1 MAIAPL
7 RTHETSNPLDPR
19 AGQSSG
25 SRLPTGANHST
36 GVVRSIYANLGKLI
50 SGKVGAGLIS
60 VLYMVIAVRVLGPQ
74 DYGVLILVHTFAM
87 TVGGIVE
94 FSGWHA
100 VVRYG
105 AQAMES
111 DDEQRLAK
119 LLRFA
124 GLVECA
130 GGLCAIL
137 TAALLAPVIGP
148 RLGWSQAALDFALP
162 YSLAVLASI
171 RATPAGYLQLCGRFD
186 LLGAHVLVAPLVRL
200 IGAIGILIFD
210 GGLYAFLV
218 VWLGAALLEWATM
231 WILGLLVARRRHPN
245 VRVLG
250 TTRGI
255 RTENANIWRF
265 MIGANADATFS
276 DLAPRLAPLAVGWIM
291 GPVAAALYAVAQRAT
306 VVISQ
311 PAQLLGQAAY
321 AELARLIARG
331 GGGKAFRQALTRS
344 IGIAMAV
351 SIPALVII
359 GFAAEP
365 LARLIGGP
373 SFEGAGDVMLLLAA
387 ARAIF
392 LIGPP
397 ASAALVA
404 LGRPGLSAGVNL
416 ATSLGMLPLLP
427 ALMVAGGLA
436 GAGVHAVIQALV
448 AASLLAWFVWRET

>member
-1 MAIAPL
+1 M
-7 RTHETSNPLDPR
+7 SKPLDPG
-19 AGQSSG
+19 AGPPPASP
-25 SRLPTGANHST
+25 LAAETEHPV
-36 GVVRSIYANLGKLI
+36 GVVRRIYGNLGKLI
-50 SGKVGAGLIS
+50 SGKAGAGLIS
-60 VLYMVIAVRVLGPQ
+60 LLYMVVAVRVLGPR

-94 FSGWHA
+94 FPGWHA

-105 AQAMES
+105 AQAVES
-111 DDEQRLAK
+111 GDEQRLAK

-130 GGLCAIL
+130 GGICAVL
-137 TAALLAPVIGP
+137 TAAVLAPWIGA
-148 RLGWSQAALDFALP
+148 RLGWSQTALDFALP

-186 LLGAHVLVAPLVRL
+186 LLGVHVVIAPLVRL
-200 IGAIGILIFD
+200 LGALGVLVFG
-210 GGLYAFLV
+210 GGLHAFLV
-218 VWLGAALLEWATM
+218 VWLGAALIEWATM
-231 WILGLLVARRRHPN
+231 WALGIMVARRRHPN
-245 VRVLG
+245 ARILG

-255 RTENANIWRF
+255 RAENANIWRF

-276 DLAPRLAPLAVGWIM
+276 DLAPRLAPLAVGWVM
-291 GPVAAALYAVAQRAT
+291 GPVGAALYAVAQRAT

-321 AELARLIARG
+321 SELARLLARG
-331 GGGKAFRQALTRS
+331 GGGAAFRHALTRS
-344 IGIAMAV
+344 IGVAMAFSV
-351 SIPALVII
+351 PALVII
-359 GFAAEP
+359 GFAAQP

-373 SFEGAGDVMLLLAA
+373 SFERAGDVMLLLAA
-387 ARAIF
+387 ARAIL

-404 LGRPGLSAGVNL
+404 LGRPGLSASVNL
-416 ATSLGMLPLLP
+416 AASLGMLPLLP
-427 ALMVAGGLA
+427 PMLIAWGLA
-436 GAGVHAVIQALV
+436 GAGLHAVLQALA